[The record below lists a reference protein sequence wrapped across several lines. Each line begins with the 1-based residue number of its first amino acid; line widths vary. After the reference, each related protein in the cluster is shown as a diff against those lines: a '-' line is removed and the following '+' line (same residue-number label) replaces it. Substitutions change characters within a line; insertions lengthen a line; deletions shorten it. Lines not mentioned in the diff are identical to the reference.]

1 MKKRIIIFIIAVIVV
16 GLSIMM
22 VMKFNNKTLINNEKN
37 INGIIFKKVK
47 INKTKDGYTFK
58 VTIKTKNDKADIESF
73 DAIITNKKGKE
84 LDILSGYVGGI
95 SKGETKIITIKTD
108 KDLSDAYEINYTVYK
123 E

>member
-16 GLSIMM
+16 GLAIFM
-22 VMKFNNKTLINNEKN
+22 VMKFNNKTLINKEKN

-47 INKTKDGYTFK
+47 LTKAKKGYTFK
-58 VTIKTKNDKADIESF
+58 VTIKTKEDKADIESF

>member
-16 GLSIMM
+16 GLSIIM

-58 VTIKTKNDKADIESF
+58 VTIKTKEDKADIESF

>member
-1 MKKRIIIFIIAVIVV
+1 MKKKIIIFIIAVIVV
-16 GLSIMM
+16 GLAIFM
-22 VMKFNNKTLINNEKN
+22 VMKFNNKTLINKEKN

-47 INKTKDGYTFK
+47 LTKAKKGYTFK
-58 VTIKTKNDKADIESF
+58 VTIKTKEDKADIESF

>member
-22 VMKFNNKTLINNEKN
+22 EMKFNNKKLINNEKN

-58 VTIKTKNDKADIESF
+58 VTIKTKEDKADIESF

>member
-16 GLSIMM
+16 GLSIFM
-22 VMKFNNKTLINNEKN
+22 VMKFNNKTLINKEKN

-47 INKTKDGYTFK
+47 LTKAKKGYTFK
-58 VTIKTKNDKADIESF
+58 VTIKTKEDKADIESF

>member
-16 GLSIMM
+16 GLSIFM
-22 VMKFNNKTLINNEKN
+22 VMKFNNKTLINKEKN

-47 INKTKDGYTFK
+47 LNKTKDGYTFK
-58 VTIKTKNDKADIESF
+58 VTIKTKKDKADIESF

-95 SKGETKIITIKTD
+95 SKGETKIVTIKTD
-108 KDLSDAYEINYTVYK
+108 KDLSNAYEINYTVYK

>member
-16 GLSIMM
+16 GLSIFM
-22 VMKFNNKTLINNEKN
+22 VMKFNNKTLINKEKN

-47 INKTKDGYTFK
+47 LNKTKDGYKFK
-58 VTIKTKNDKADIESF
+58 VTIKTKKDKADIESF

-95 SKGETKIITIKTD
+95 SKGETKIVTIKTD
-108 KDLSDAYEINYTVYK
+108 KDLSNAYEINYTVYK

>member
-16 GLSIMM
+16 GLSIFI
-22 VMKFNNKTLINNEKN
+22 VMKFNNKTLINKEKN

-47 INKTKDGYTFK
+47 LNKTKDGYTFK
-58 VTIKTKNDKADIESF
+58 VTIKTKKDKADIESF

-95 SKGETKIITIKTD
+95 SKGETKIVTIKTD
-108 KDLSDAYEINYTVYK
+108 KDLSNAYEINYTVYK

>member
-16 GLSIMM
+16 GLAIFM
-22 VMKFNNKTLINNEKN
+22 VMKFNNKTLINKEKN

-47 INKTKDGYTFK
+47 LTKAKKGYTFN
-58 VTIKTKNDKADIESF
+58 VTIKTKEDKADIESF

-95 SKGETKIITIKTD
+95 SRGETKIITIKTD

>member
-22 VMKFNNKTLINNEKN
+22 VMKFNNKTLINKEKN
-37 INGIIFKKVK
+37 INGIIFKKVNL
-47 INKTKDGYTFK
+47 NKTKDGYTFK
-58 VTIKTKNDKADIESF
+58 VTIKTKEDKADIESF